1 MQKGKKVRY
10 GNILLNN
17 VMKDLTNIF
26 QLIPQRL
33 PMVMVDE
40 HISTDEKKTLT
51 RFKVLSD
58 SMFCEEGFLSE
69 AGLLENMAQS
79 AAARLGFS
87 YKMKGGKPPI
97 GIIASLQEIQ
107 INNYP
112 VPNDEL
118 ITEITFTDEI
128 MGITLVD
135 CKVFCNNTEYA
146 FCKMKILLRE

>member
-1 MQKGKKVRY
+1 
-10 GNILLNN
+10 
-17 VMKDLTNIF
+17 MKDLTNIF

-40 HISTDEKKTLT
+40 HISTDEKKTFTKFL
-51 RFKVLSD
+51 VLAD
-58 SMFCEEGFLSE
+58 SMFCEDGVLSE
-69 AGLLENMAQS
+69 AGILENMAQS

-87 YKMKGGKPPI
+87 YKMKGGTPPI

-107 INNYP
+107 IKNYP
-112 VPNDEL
+112 KTGDEL
-118 ITEITFTDEI
+118 TTEITFTDEI

-135 CKVFCNNTEYA
+135 CKVFCNNIEYA

>member
-1 MQKGKKVRY
+1 
-10 GNILLNN
+10 
-17 VMKDLTNIF
+17 MKDLTNIF

-40 HISTDEKKTLT
+40 HISTDEKKTYTKFL
-51 RFKVLSD
+51 VMLD
-58 SMFCEEGFLSE
+58 SMFCEDGVLSE
-69 AGLLENMAQS
+69 AGILENMAQS

-87 YKMKGGKPPI
+87 YQMKGGTPPI

-112 VPNDEL
+112 KIGDEL

-135 CKVFCNNTEYA
+135 CKVFCNNNEYA

>member
-1 MQKGKKVRY
+1 
-10 GNILLNN
+10 
-17 VMKDLTNIF
+17 MKDLTQIL

-40 HISTDEKKTLT
+40 HISTDEKKTYTKFL
-51 RFKVLSD
+51 VLSD
-58 SMFCEEGFLSE
+58 SMFCEDGFLSE
-69 AGLLENMAQS
+69 AGILENMAQS

-87 YKMKGGKPPI
+87 YKMKGGTPPI
-97 GIIASLQEIQ
+97 GIIASLQEVK

-112 VPNDEL
+112 KPGDEL

-135 CKVFCNNTEYA
+135 CKIFCNNIEYA
-146 FCKMKILLRE
+146 FCKMKILLRD